1 MRAGPFEQTAG
12 AHRDRPHNDRNGD
25 QPSRQHTSGGLVMK
39 VQAQGANE
47 AVSGWQAVR
56 AELADVLVG
65 LTDVQL
71 RTIVTT
77 RMTPAIYVL
86 CVAGVAAINLY
97 LAVLVFGYSLAIGLV
112 WTLLIMPVLFVSG
125 VVVVRVALE
134 VILSIFRIVVHMET
148 LMDHVSTLK
157 GQTETIVDRTEII
170 ELPRIQFWKP
180 RRKRGEADTTRD
192 GARHAN

>member
-1 MRAGPFEQTAG
+1 MK
-12 AHRDRPHNDRNGD
+12 RDP
-25 QPSRQHTSGGLVMK
+25 
-39 VQAQGANE
+39 QGSTDGMPA
-47 AVSGWQAVR
+47 WQAAR
-56 AELADVLVG
+56 AELSEVLVG

-77 RMTPAIYVL
+77 RMAPAIYLL

-97 LAVLVFGYSLAIGLV
+97 LSVLVFGYSAMFGLV
-112 WTLLIMPVLFVSG
+112 WTLLIMPILFISG

-134 VILSIFRIVVHMET
+134 VILSIFRILVNLET
-148 LMDHVSTLK
+148 LMGHIVTLK

-180 RRKRGEADTTRD
+180 RRGKKTQGDDDNDGQGGRD
-192 GARHAN
+192 AR

>member
-1 MRAGPFEQTAG
+1 MK
-12 AHRDRPHNDRNGD
+12 RDP
-25 QPSRQHTSGGLVMK
+25 
-39 VQAQGANE
+39 QGSTDGMPA
-47 AVSGWQAVR
+47 WQAAR
-56 AELADVLVG
+56 AELSEVLVG

-77 RMTPAIYVL
+77 RMAPAIYLL

-97 LAVLVFGYSLAIGLV
+97 LSVLVFGYSAIFGLV
-112 WTLLIMPVLFVSG
+112 WTLLIMPILFISG

-134 VILSIFRIVVHMET
+134 VILSIFRILVNLET
-148 LMDHVSTLK
+148 LMGHIVTLK

-180 RRKRGEADTTRD
+180 RRPRNKDMNKDSNEG
-192 GARHAN
+192 GA